1 MAKLIG
7 VDEKGYR
14 VGESHPKA
22 KLSDAQVE
30 QIRSLYEEGFVSY
43 RTLAKWFGV
52 PRTTIAGICSYTRR
66 FGVLA
71 AFKEAIAK
79 NGGGDNG

>member
-1 MAKLIG
+1 MVKLIG

-52 PRTTIAGICSYTRR
+52 PRTTVSSICNYTRR
-66 FGVLA
+66 LGVLA
-71 AFKEAIAK
+71 AFKEAKAN
-79 NGGGDNG
+79 NGGGNGR